1 MKSLTQ
7 FALNKAYERVEKLG
21 NNLIEAG
28 DMIDWDKFRP
38 IVANM
43 YDNHTKKGV
52 CLIMIKY

>member
-28 DMIDWDKFRP
+28 DVIDWDKFRP

-43 YDNHTKKGV
+43 HDNHIKKVVG
-52 CLIMIKY
+52 LIMIKY